1 MNTGKFFIFN
11 ALVYIILLMFIYF
24 SKRRYKSKENKIYSI
39 LIITSFI
46 GVLLELGCRLT
57 IPLLN
62 EIPKTTFLITKLYLV
77 YLLTWV
83 TLLSLYTFII
93 VNKSQSKFKHTKISI
108 IITYIINIII
118 IFYLPINY
126 YNDGE
131 LMYTYG
137 LSVYWVYI
145 VSFVYIII
153 SIINILLSKTN
164 LKDKKLI
171 PIIAFIIIGTI
182 TTIIQLINPG
192 MLLVTSMETFVTVLM
207 YFTIENPD
215 MKMLEEVNKAK
226 KISDNANQEKSMFL
240 FNMTKEIRNIS
251 RNIDDHADNI
261 LSEVSKEETNIENIG
276 DNAREIKYDI
286 SKFNTMTNDI
296 LDVSNIDASNIKIYN
311 TKFNIKL
318 IIKGLVSIYKEKC
331 QEKGLEFR
339 TDIASDIPEYLYGD
353 SINLKKVMITLL
365 DNAIKY
371 TNNGYVELNVNF
383 VKKLDICRLIISIED
398 SGIGIKP
405 EELDTIFYKKK
416 EELNR
421 NNLKNNLYTAKKII
435 TMMEGTIIANSD
447 YNKGTTMK
455 IVLDAKIVPTKE
467 NVYIKEYDNKKIL
480 LVDDSETCEKIIKKL
495 LRGSNI
501 TIERTEYGKYCLD
514 KIRSKEKY
522 DLILIKDEL
531 KPLDGYTIM
540 TKLQEIRNFNIPC
553 ILLTKN
559 TKVEYDDSYQKYGFK
574 DYIIKSNDKN
584 KILNTLDKYFTYNII
599 ERGIIIWKKQNH
611 HHKNT

>member
-93 VNKSQSKFKHTKISI
+93 VNNPQSKFKHTKISI

-131 LMYTYG
+131 LIYTYG

-145 VSFVYIII
+145 ISFVYIII

-192 MLLVTSMETFVTVLM
+192 MLLATSMETFVTVLM

-371 TNNGYVELNVNF
+371 TNNGYVELSVNF

-398 SGIGIKP
+398 SGIGIKT

-480 LVDDSETCEKIIKKL
+480 LVDDSETCEKIIKKI

-559 TKVEYDDSYQKYGFK
+559 TNVEYDDSYQKYGFK

-584 KILNTLDKYFTYNII
+584 KILHTLDKYL
-599 ERGIIIWKKQNH
+599 K
-611 HHKNT
+611 

>member
-93 VNKSQSKFKHTKISI
+93 VNNPQSKFKYTKISI

-131 LMYTYG
+131 LIYTYG

-192 MLLVTSMETFVTVLM
+192 MLLATSMETFVTVLM

-296 LDVSNIDASNIKIYN
+296 LDISNIDASNIKIYN

-371 TNNGYVELNVNF
+371 TNNGYVELSVNF

-398 SGIGIKP
+398 SGIGIKT

-455 IVLDAKIVPTKE
+455 IVLDVKIVPTKE
-467 NVYIKEYDNKKIL
+467 NVYIKEYDDKKIL
-480 LVDDSETCEKIIKKL
+480 LVDDSETCEKIIKKI

-559 TKVEYDDSYQKYGFK
+559 TNVEYDDSYQKYGFK

-584 KILNTLDKYFTYNII
+584 KILHTLDKYL
-599 ERGIIIWKKQNH
+599 K
-611 HHKNT
+611 

>member
-93 VNKSQSKFKHTKISI
+93 VNNPQSKFKHTKISI

-131 LMYTYG
+131 LIYTYG

-192 MLLVTSMETFVTVLM
+192 MLLATSMETFVTVLM

-371 TNNGYVELNVNF
+371 TNNGYVELSVNF

-398 SGIGIKP
+398 SGIGIKT

-467 NVYIKEYDNKKIL
+467 NVYIKEYDDKKIL
-480 LVDDSETCEKIIKKL
+480 LVDDSETCEKIIKKI

-559 TKVEYDDSYQKYGFK
+559 TNVEYDDSYQKYGFK

-584 KILNTLDKYFTYNII
+584 KILHTLDKYL
-599 ERGIIIWKKQNH
+599 K
-611 HHKNT
+611 

>member
-93 VNKSQSKFKHTKISI
+93 VKNPQSKFKYTKILI
-108 IITYIINIII
+108 IMTYIINIII

-145 VSFVYIII
+145 LSFIYIMI
-153 SIINILLSKTN
+153 SIIKILLSKTN

-192 MLLVTSMETFVTVLM
+192 MLLATSMETFVTVLM

-286 SKFNTMTNDI
+286 SKFNTITNDI

-383 VKKLDICRLIISIED
+383 VKKIDICRLIISIED

-480 LVDDSETCEKIIKKL
+480 LVDDSETCEKIIKKI

-559 TKVEYDDSYQKYGFK
+559 TNVEYDDSYQKYGFK

-584 KILNTLDKYFTYNII
+584 KILNTLDKYL
-599 ERGIIIWKKQNH
+599 K
-611 HHKNT
+611 

>member
-93 VNKSQSKFKHTKISI
+93 VKNPQSKFKYTKILI
-108 IITYIINIII
+108 IMTYIINIII

-145 VSFVYIII
+145 LSFIYIMI
-153 SIINILLSKTN
+153 SIIKILLSKTN

-192 MLLVTSMETFVTVLM
+192 MLLATSMETFVTVLM

-286 SKFNTMTNDI
+286 SKFNTITNDI

-383 VKKLDICRLIISIED
+383 VKKIDICRLIISIED

-480 LVDDSETCEKIIKKL
+480 LVDDSETCEKIIKKI

-584 KILNTLDKYFTYNII
+584 KILNTLDKYL
-599 ERGIIIWKKQNH
+599 K
-611 HHKNT
+611 

>member
-93 VNKSQSKFKHTKISI
+93 VNKSQSKFKHTKILI
-108 IITYIINIII
+108 IMTYIINIII

-145 VSFVYIII
+145 LSFIYIMI
-153 SIINILLSKTN
+153 SIIKILLSKTN

-371 TNNGYVELNVNF
+371 TNNGYVELSVNF

-584 KILNTLDKYFTYNII
+584 KILNTLDKYL
-599 ERGIIIWKKQNH
+599 K
-611 HHKNT
+611 

>member
-93 VNKSQSKFKHTKISI
+93 VNNPQSKFKHTKISI

-131 LMYTYG
+131 LIYTYG

-145 VSFVYIII
+145 ISFVYIII

-192 MLLVTSMETFVTVLM
+192 MLLTTSMETFVTVLM

-371 TNNGYVELNVNF
+371 TNNGYVELSVNF

-398 SGIGIKP
+398 SGIGIKT

-480 LVDDSETCEKIIKKL
+480 LVDDSETCEKIIKKI

-559 TKVEYDDSYQKYGFK
+559 TNVEYDDSYQKYGFK

-584 KILNTLDKYFTYNII
+584 KILNTLDKYL
-599 ERGIIIWKKQNH
+599 K
-611 HHKNT
+611 

>member
-1 MNTGKFFIFN
+1 MESVIVAICCFVFLIIITIVFFTKPKMNK
-11 ALVYIILLMFIYF
+11 L
-24 SKRRYKSKENKIYSI
+24 ENKTFSWLLILNIIGLLLQVLSYVLVNKYDNFQNTIYYIAIIRMIFCYYVLWELFFVYYITIISFSLNEKDNRLKNTKKITIFFVIGIFIAVQTLI
-39 LIITSFI
+39 LPINITKVNNLYYPTGPAMMFLAI
-46 GVLLELGCRLT
+46 GVLYG
-57 IPLLN
+57 
-62 EIPKTTFLITKLYLV
+62 
-77 YLLTWV
+77 
-83 TLLSLYTFII
+83 
-93 VNKSQSKFKHTKISI
+93 
-108 IITYIINIII
+108 III
-118 IFYLPINY
+118 IFYCLVKNFKHIINIKYLP
-126 YNDGE
+126 
-131 LMYTYG
+131 L
-137 LSVYWVYI
+137 L
-145 VSFVYIII
+145 FYIIFGSI
-153 SIINILLSKTN
+153 SIIWQMS
-164 LKDKKLI
+164 
-171 PIIAFIIIGTI
+171 
-182 TTIIQLINPG
+182 NPG
-192 MLLVTSMETFVTVLM
+192 LLLITPIESLVLFLM

-261 LSEVSKEETNIENIG
+261 LSEVTKEETNIENIG

-383 VKKLDICRLIISIED
+383 VKKIDICRLIISIED

-501 TIERTEYGKYCLD
+501 NIERTEYGKYCLD

-584 KILNTLDKYFTYNII
+584 KILNTLDKYL
-599 ERGIIIWKKQNH
+599 K
-611 HHKNT
+611 

>member
-93 VNKSQSKFKHTKISI
+93 VNNPQSKFKHTKISI

-131 LMYTYG
+131 LIYTYG

-145 VSFVYIII
+145 ISFVYIII

-192 MLLVTSMETFVTVLM
+192 MLLATSMETFVTVLM

-371 TNNGYVELNVNF
+371 TNNGYVELSVNF

-398 SGIGIKP
+398 SGIGIKT

-480 LVDDSETCEKIIKKL
+480 LVDDSETYEKIIKKI

-559 TKVEYDDSYQKYGFK
+559 TNVEYDDSYQKYGFK

-584 KILNTLDKYFTYNII
+584 KILNTLDKYL
-599 ERGIIIWKKQNH
+599 K
-611 HHKNT
+611 

>member
-383 VKKLDICRLIISIED
+383 VKKIDICRLIISIED

-584 KILNTLDKYFTYNII
+584 KILNTLDKYL
-599 ERGIIIWKKQNH
+599 K
-611 HHKNT
+611 

>member
-93 VNKSQSKFKHTKISI
+93 VNNPQSKFKRAKISI

-131 LMYTYG
+131 LIYTYG

-192 MLLVTSMETFVTVLM
+192 MLLATSMETFVTVLM

-296 LDVSNIDASNIKIYN
+296 LDISNIDASNIKIYN

-371 TNNGYVELNVNF
+371 TNNGYVELSVNF

-398 SGIGIKP
+398 SGIGIKT

-480 LVDDSETCEKIIKKL
+480 LVDDSETCEKIIKKI

-559 TKVEYDDSYQKYGFK
+559 TMVEYDDSYQKYGFK

-584 KILNTLDKYFTYNII
+584 KILNTLDKYL
-599 ERGIIIWKKQNH
+599 K
-611 HHKNT
+611 

>member
-1 MNTGKFFIFN
+1 
-11 ALVYIILLMFIYF
+11 
-24 SKRRYKSKENKIYSI
+24 
-39 LIITSFI
+39 
-46 GVLLELGCRLT
+46 
-57 IPLLN
+57 
-62 EIPKTTFLITKLYLV
+62 
-77 YLLTWV
+77 
-83 TLLSLYTFII
+83 
-93 VNKSQSKFKHTKISI
+93 
-108 IITYIINIII
+108 
-118 IFYLPINY
+118 
-126 YNDGE
+126 
-131 LMYTYG
+131 MYTYG

-371 TNNGYVELNVNF
+371 TNNGYVELSVNF

-559 TKVEYDDSYQKYGFK
+559 TNVEYDDSYQKYGFK

-584 KILNTLDKYFTYNII
+584 KILNTLDKYL
-599 ERGIIIWKKQNH
+599 K
-611 HHKNT
+611 

>member
-93 VNKSQSKFKHTKISI
+93 VNNPQSKFKHTKISI

-131 LMYTYG
+131 LIYTYG

-192 MLLVTSMETFVTVLM
+192 MLLATSMETFVTVLM

-261 LSEVSKEETNIENIG
+261 LSEVSKEETNIGNIG

-371 TNNGYVELNVNF
+371 TNNGYVELSVNF

-398 SGIGIKP
+398 SGIGIKT

-480 LVDDSETCEKIIKKL
+480 LVDDSETCEKIIKKI

-559 TKVEYDDSYQKYGFK
+559 TNVEYDDSYQKYGFK

-584 KILNTLDKYFTYNII
+584 KILNTLDKYL
-599 ERGIIIWKKQNH
+599 K
-611 HHKNT
+611 

>member
-145 VSFVYIII
+145 LSFIYIVI
-153 SIINILLSKTN
+153 SIIKILLSKTN

-261 LSEVSKEETNIENIG
+261 LSEVTKEETNIENIG

-371 TNNGYVELNVNF
+371 TNNGYVELSVNF

-584 KILNTLDKYFTYNII
+584 KILNTLDKYL
-599 ERGIIIWKKQNH
+599 K
-611 HHKNT
+611 

>member
-93 VNKSQSKFKHTKISI
+93 VNNPQSKFKHTKISI

-131 LMYTYG
+131 LIYTYG

-192 MLLVTSMETFVTVLM
+192 MLLATSMETFVTVLM

-371 TNNGYVELNVNF
+371 TNNGYVELSVNF

-398 SGIGIKP
+398 SGIGIKT

-455 IVLDAKIVPTKE
+455 IVLDVKIVPTKE

-480 LVDDSETCEKIIKKL
+480 LVDDSETCEKIIKKI

-559 TKVEYDDSYQKYGFK
+559 TNVEYDDSYQKYGFK

-584 KILNTLDKYFTYNII
+584 KILNTLDKYL
-599 ERGIIIWKKQNH
+599 K
-611 HHKNT
+611 

>member
-93 VNKSQSKFKHTKISI
+93 VNNQQSKFKHTKISI

-131 LMYTYG
+131 LIYTYG

-145 VSFVYIII
+145 ISFVYIII

-192 MLLVTSMETFVTVLM
+192 MLLATSMETFVTVLM

-371 TNNGYVELNVNF
+371 TNNGYVELSVNF

-398 SGIGIKP
+398 SGIGIKT

-480 LVDDSETCEKIIKKL
+480 LVDDSETCEKIIKKI

-559 TKVEYDDSYQKYGFK
+559 TNVEYDDSYQKYGFK

-584 KILNTLDKYFTYNII
+584 KILHTLDKYL
-599 ERGIIIWKKQNH
+599 K
-611 HHKNT
+611 

>member
-93 VNKSQSKFKHTKISI
+93 VNNPQSKFKHTKISI

-131 LMYTYG
+131 LIYTYG

-145 VSFVYIII
+145 ISFVYIII

-192 MLLVTSMETFVTVLM
+192 MLLATSMETFVTVLM

-371 TNNGYVELNVNF
+371 TNNGYVELSVNF

-398 SGIGIKP
+398 SGIGIKT

-467 NVYIKEYDNKKIL
+467 NVYIKEYDDKKIL
-480 LVDDSETCEKIIKKL
+480 LVDDSETCEKIIKKI

-559 TKVEYDDSYQKYGFK
+559 TNVEYDDSYQKYGFK

-584 KILNTLDKYFTYNII
+584 KILHTLDKYL
-599 ERGIIIWKKQNH
+599 K
-611 HHKNT
+611 

>member
-93 VNKSQSKFKHTKISI
+93 VKNPQSKFKYTKILI
-108 IITYIINIII
+108 IMTYIINIII

-286 SKFNTMTNDI
+286 SKFNTITNDI

-371 TNNGYVELNVNF
+371 TNNGYVELSVNF

-540 TKLQEIRNFNIPC
+540 TKLQEIRSFNIPC

-584 KILNTLDKYFTYNII
+584 KILNNLDKYL
-599 ERGIIIWKKQNH
+599 K
-611 HHKNT
+611 

>member
-318 IIKGLVSIYKEKC
+318 II
-331 QEKGLEFR
+331 
-339 TDIASDIPEYLYGD
+339 
-353 SINLKKVMITLL
+353 
-365 DNAIKY
+365 
-371 TNNGYVELNVNF
+371 
-383 VKKLDICRLIISIED
+383 
-398 SGIGIKP
+398 
-405 EELDTIFYKKK
+405 
-416 EELNR
+416 
-421 NNLKNNLYTAKKII
+421 
-435 TMMEGTIIANSD
+435 
-447 YNKGTTMK
+447 
-455 IVLDAKIVPTKE
+455 
-467 NVYIKEYDNKKIL
+467 
-480 LVDDSETCEKIIKKL
+480 IKK
-495 LRGSNI
+495 R
-501 TIERTEYGKYCLD
+501 
-514 KIRSKEKY
+514 
-522 DLILIKDEL
+522 
-531 KPLDGYTIM
+531 P
-540 TKLQEIRNFNIPC
+540 
-553 ILLTKN
+553 
-559 TKVEYDDSYQKYGFK
+559 
-574 DYIIKSNDKN
+574 II
-584 KILNTLDKYFTYNII
+584 
-599 ERGIIIWKKQNH
+599 
-611 HHKNT
+611 

>member
-62 EIPKTTFLITKLYLV
+62 EIPKTTFLINKLYLV

-93 VNKSQSKFKHTKISI
+93 VKNPQSKFKYTKILI
-108 IITYIINIII
+108 IMTYIINIII

-145 VSFVYIII
+145 LSFIYIMI
-153 SIINILLSKTN
+153 SIIKILLSKTN

-192 MLLVTSMETFVTVLM
+192 MLLATSMETFVTVLM

-383 VKKLDICRLIISIED
+383 VKKIDICRLIISIED

-540 TKLQEIRNFNIPC
+540 TKLQEIRSFNIPC

-584 KILNTLDKYFTYNII
+584 KILNTLDKYL
-599 ERGIIIWKKQNH
+599 K
-611 HHKNT
+611 

>member
-215 MKMLEEVNKAK
+215 MKMLEEVNKEK

-371 TNNGYVELNVNF
+371 TNNGYVELSVNF

-559 TKVEYDDSYQKYGFK
+559 TNVEYDDSYQKYGFK

-584 KILNTLDKYFTYNII
+584 KILNTLDKYL
-599 ERGIIIWKKQNH
+599 K
-611 HHKNT
+611 

>member
-371 TNNGYVELNVNF
+371 TNNGYVELSVNF

-559 TKVEYDDSYQKYGFK
+559 TNVEYDDSYQKYGFK

-584 KILNTLDKYFTYNII
+584 KILNTLDKYL
-599 ERGIIIWKKQNH
+599 K
-611 HHKNT
+611 

>member
-62 EIPKTTFLITKLYLV
+62 EIPKTTFLINKLYLV

-93 VNKSQSKFKHTKISI
+93 VKNPQSKFKYTKILI
-108 IITYIINIII
+108 IMTYIINIII

-145 VSFVYIII
+145 LSFIYIMI
-153 SIINILLSKTN
+153 SIIKILLSKTN

-192 MLLVTSMETFVTVLM
+192 MLLATSMETFVTVLM

-261 LSEVSKEETNIENIG
+261 LSEVTKEETNIENIG

-296 LDVSNIDASNIKIYN
+296 LDISNIDASNIKIYN

-383 VKKLDICRLIISIED
+383 VKKIDICRLIISIED

-480 LVDDSETCEKIIKKL
+480 LVDDSETCEKIIKKI

-584 KILNTLDKYFTYNII
+584 KILNTLDKYL
-599 ERGIIIWKKQNH
+599 K
-611 HHKNT
+611 

>member
-93 VNKSQSKFKHTKISI
+93 VNNPQSKFKHTKISI

-131 LMYTYG
+131 LIYTYG

-192 MLLVTSMETFVTVLM
+192 MLLATSMETFVTVLM

-261 LSEVSKEETNIENIG
+261 LSEVTKEETNIENIG

-296 LDVSNIDASNIKIYN
+296 LDISNIDASNIKIYN

-371 TNNGYVELNVNF
+371 TNNGYVELSVNF

-398 SGIGIKP
+398 SGIGIKT

-480 LVDDSETCEKIIKKL
+480 LVDDSETCEKIIKKI

-559 TKVEYDDSYQKYGFK
+559 TNVEYDDSYQKYGFK

-584 KILNTLDKYFTYNII
+584 KILNTLDKYL
-599 ERGIIIWKKQNH
+599 K
-611 HHKNT
+611 

>member
-93 VNKSQSKFKHTKISI
+93 VKNPQSKFKYTKILI
-108 IITYIINIII
+108 IMTYIINIII

-145 VSFVYIII
+145 LSFIYIMI
-153 SIINILLSKTN
+153 SIIKILLSKTN

-192 MLLVTSMETFVTVLM
+192 MLLATSMETFVTVLM

-240 FNMTKEIRNIS
+240 FNITKEIRNIS

-383 VKKLDICRLIISIED
+383 VKKIDICRLIISIED

-540 TKLQEIRNFNIPC
+540 TKLQEIRSFNIPC

-584 KILNTLDKYFTYNII
+584 KILNTLDKYL
-599 ERGIIIWKKQNH
+599 K
-611 HHKNT
+611 

>member
-371 TNNGYVELNVNF
+371 TNNGYVELSVNF

-480 LVDDSETCEKIIKKL
+480 LVDDSETCEKIIKKI

-584 KILNTLDKYFTYNII
+584 KILNTLDKYL
-599 ERGIIIWKKQNH
+599 K
-611 HHKNT
+611 

>member
-93 VNKSQSKFKHTKISI
+93 VKNPQSKFKYTKILI
-108 IITYIINIII
+108 IMTYIINIII

-145 VSFVYIII
+145 LSFIYIMI
-153 SIINILLSKTN
+153 SIIKILLSKTN

-192 MLLVTSMETFVTVLM
+192 MLLATSMETFVTVLM

-240 FNMTKEIRNIS
+240 FNITKEIRNIS

-383 VKKLDICRLIISIED
+383 VKKIDICRLIISIED

-584 KILNTLDKYFTYNII
+584 KILNTLDKYL
-599 ERGIIIWKKQNH
+599 K
-611 HHKNT
+611 

>member
-93 VNKSQSKFKHTKISI
+93 VKNPQSKFKYTKILI
-108 IITYIINIII
+108 IMTYIINIII

-145 VSFVYIII
+145 LSFIYIMI
-153 SIINILLSKTN
+153 SIIKILLSKTN

-192 MLLVTSMETFVTVLM
+192 MLLATSMETFVTVLM

-286 SKFNTMTNDI
+286 SKFNTITNDI

-371 TNNGYVELNVNF
+371 TNNGYVELSVNF

-531 KPLDGYTIM
+531 KPLDGYTVM

-584 KILNTLDKYFTYNII
+584 KILNTLDKYL
-599 ERGIIIWKKQNH
+599 K
-611 HHKNT
+611 

>member
-93 VNKSQSKFKHTKISI
+93 VKNPQSKFKYTKILI
-108 IITYIINIII
+108 IMTYIINIII

-145 VSFVYIII
+145 LSFIYIMI
-153 SIINILLSKTN
+153 SIIKILLSKTN

-192 MLLVTSMETFVTVLM
+192 MLLATSMETFVTVLM

-261 LSEVSKEETNIENIG
+261 LSEVTKEETNIENIG

-296 LDVSNIDASNIKIYN
+296 LDISNIDASNIKIYN

-371 TNNGYVELNVNF
+371 TNNGYVELSVNF

-398 SGIGIKP
+398 SGIGIKT

-584 KILNTLDKYFTYNII
+584 KILNTLDKYL
-599 ERGIIIWKKQNH
+599 K
-611 HHKNT
+611 

>member
-383 VKKLDICRLIISIED
+383 VKKIDICRLIISIED

-480 LVDDSETCEKIIKKL
+480 LVDDSETCEKIIKKI

-559 TKVEYDDSYQKYGFK
+559 TNVEYDDSYQKYGFK

-584 KILNTLDKYFTYNII
+584 KILNTLDKYL
-599 ERGIIIWKKQNH
+599 K
-611 HHKNT
+611 

>member
-93 VNKSQSKFKHTKISI
+93 VKNPQSKFKYTKILI
-108 IITYIINIII
+108 IMTYIINIII

-145 VSFVYIII
+145 LSFIYIMI
-153 SIINILLSKTN
+153 SIIKILLSKTN

-192 MLLVTSMETFVTVLM
+192 MLLATSMETFVTVLM

-286 SKFNTMTNDI
+286 SKFNTITNDI

-371 TNNGYVELNVNF
+371 TNNGYVELSVNF

-584 KILNTLDKYFTYNII
+584 KILNTLDKYL
-599 ERGIIIWKKQNH
+599 K
-611 HHKNT
+611 

>member
-93 VNKSQSKFKHTKISI
+93 VNKSQSKFKHTKTSI

-261 LSEVSKEETNIENIG
+261 LSEVSKEETNIENLG

-286 SKFNTMTNDI
+286 SKFNTITNDI

-480 LVDDSETCEKIIKKL
+480 LVDDSETCEKIIKKI

-584 KILNTLDKYFTYNII
+584 KILNTLDKYL
-599 ERGIIIWKKQNH
+599 K
-611 HHKNT
+611 

>member
-93 VNKSQSKFKHTKISI
+93 VNNPQSKFKHTKISI

-131 LMYTYG
+131 LIYTYG

-192 MLLVTSMETFVTVLM
+192 MLLATSMETFVTVLM

-296 LDVSNIDASNIKIYN
+296 LDISNIDASNIKIYN

-371 TNNGYVELNVNF
+371 TNNGYVELSVNF

-398 SGIGIKP
+398 SGIGIKT

-455 IVLDAKIVPTKE
+455 IVLDVKIVPTKE

-480 LVDDSETCEKIIKKL
+480 LVDDSETCEKIIKKI

-559 TKVEYDDSYQKYGFK
+559 TNVEYDDSYQKYGFK

-584 KILNTLDKYFTYNII
+584 KILHTLDKYL
-599 ERGIIIWKKQNH
+599 K
-611 HHKNT
+611 

>member
-93 VNKSQSKFKHTKISI
+93 VNNPQSKFKHTKISI

-131 LMYTYG
+131 LIYTYG

-145 VSFVYIII
+145 ISFVYIII

-192 MLLVTSMETFVTVLM
+192 MLLATSMETFVTVLM

-371 TNNGYVELNVNF
+371 TNNGYVELSVNF

-398 SGIGIKP
+398 SGIGIKT

-480 LVDDSETCEKIIKKL
+480 LVDDSETYEKIIKKI

-559 TKVEYDDSYQKYGFK
+559 TNVEYDDSYQKYGFK

-584 KILNTLDKYFTYNII
+584 KILHTLDKYL
-599 ERGIIIWKKQNH
+599 K
-611 HHKNT
+611 

>member
-584 KILNTLDKYFTYNII
+584 KILNTLDKYL
-599 ERGIIIWKKQNH
+599 K
-611 HHKNT
+611 

>member
-286 SKFNTMTNDI
+286 SKFNTITNDI

-383 VKKLDICRLIISIED
+383 VKKIDICRLIISIED

-501 TIERTEYGKYCLD
+501 NIERTEYGKYCLD

-584 KILNTLDKYFTYNII
+584 KILNTLDKYL
-599 ERGIIIWKKQNH
+599 K
-611 HHKNT
+611 